1 MRLRELTDREIPTVK
16 AAAAAVEQ
24 RLAELES
31 EHRRLAAAQSGLV
44 RELDADEADI
54 RRIEERLESLR
65 IDRQRHLD
73 AERVVKLGGTPAS
86 ELSDGHCPTCDQDWP
101 VDLLGGRRE
110 DGEPVMAIAEHLLL
124 IEQEQRSLQALLK
137 GTNATLLERGARD
150 RAVRQR
156 LAELRADIR
165 AHRETLL
172 GDAKRP
178 SVAAIRE
185 QLLLEDRLARL
196 EAVRLDLV
204 GIEEDLASLS
214 EEYRGVHAALAEMSA
229 SDLSERD
236 LERLAEFRDVFLD
249 QLAGYGFRSLD
260 GVGLSEETYLPE
272 RKGFDLTHEVSAS
285 DTIRLIWAYLLGLM
299 QTSEADGVNH
309 PGLLVLD
316 EPGQHDIE
324 DESLAAFLAR
334 AARSIKTGGQVIVT
348 ITRSVSRITSDG
360 LEGANVIDFGDR
372 EHVLQPLA

>member
-1 MRLRELTDREIPTVK
+1 
-16 AAAAAVEQ
+16 
-24 RLAELES
+24 
-31 EHRRLAAAQSGLV
+31 
-44 RELDADEADI
+44 
-54 RRIEERLESLR
+54 
-65 IDRQRHLD
+65 
-73 AERVVKLGGTPAS
+73 
-86 ELSDGHCPTCDQDWP
+86 
-101 VDLLGGRRE
+101 
-110 DGEPVMAIAEHLLL
+110 
-124 IEQEQRSLQALLK
+124 
-137 GTNATLLERGARD
+137 ARD